1 MLAKVRGTHPL
12 LPVVALQKLNLHLRN
27 FLHAQQEQ
35 TIQCRVKMLMFQV
48 ALLHLSHGRRV
59 CWVSTS
65 TSKVALINQTLET
78 MTEFCQY
85 ESNELDIITALL
97 LTDINPLGQR
107 RMDLVR
113 EVKNNAPKMLL

>member
-1 MLAKVRGTHPL
+1 
-12 LPVVALQKLNLHLRN
+12 
-27 FLHAQQEQ
+27 
-35 TIQCRVKMLMFQV
+35 MLMFQV